1 MTDQHE
7 PIIAGTDG
15 IESHGAA
22 ETRPDAVVRPDEVT
36 AGEPSL
42 PETVAATA
50 SAPEM
55 QTPAGGEHPE
65 GVNGAAARRW
75 HAEAGRKG
83 ARRVHQ
89 LIQEGRLY
97 EQEHGLKRGRQRLRQ
112 LIELGKAYEREHGLR
127 PGRPTKRPPRAG
139 REEVLATF
147 LGCLLRMAR
156 PSFRGELL
164 RLAEALQGRRNGD
177 AA

>member
-1 MTDQHE
+1 MTDQQE
-7 PIIAGTDG
+7 PIIAPTGG
-15 IESHGAA
+15 IESHEAA
-22 ETRPDAVVRPDEVT
+22 ETRPDAAPRLEEIT
-36 AGEPSL
+36 AGEHGP
-42 PETVAATA
+42 PATDAATT
-50 SAPEM
+50 SAPEV
-55 QTPAGGEHPE
+55 QTLEGGERPE

-97 EQEHGLKRGRQRLRQ
+97 EQEHGLKRGR
-112 LIELGKAYEREHGLR
+112 
-127 PGRPTKRPPRAG
+127 PTKRPPRVG

-156 PSFRGELL
+156 PSFRGELI
-164 RLAEALQGRRNGD
+164 RLAEALQGRLNGD